1 MSKIAKAQGTIWG
14 RRHPEQVEAAVVEMA
29 EEYRRQ
35 YSSDPGGKAIEFIED
50 ESGAVAPEL
59 KAGSLA
65 YSRMYPDEFK
75 DAQVQLTFYQYDTY
89 LWNYLTFAHAPSLL
103 NLCRLSE
110 IFRAA
115 PYSPRSTEVVQLI
128 GLIRWRD
135 A

>member
-1 MSKIAKAQGTIWG
+1 MG
-14 RRHPEQVEAAVVEMA
+14 PEQVEAAVVEMA

-75 DAQVQLTFYQYDTY
+75 DAQAERDLQSCTLFAEKYGSGAVNRAYQVLNNIEIDEATY
-89 LWNYLTFAHAPSLL
+89 K
-103 NLCRLSE
+103 
-110 IFRAA
+110 
-115 PYSPRSTEVVQLI
+115 TEYEVAL
-128 GLIRWRD
+128 RWRSFNSD
-135 A
+135 